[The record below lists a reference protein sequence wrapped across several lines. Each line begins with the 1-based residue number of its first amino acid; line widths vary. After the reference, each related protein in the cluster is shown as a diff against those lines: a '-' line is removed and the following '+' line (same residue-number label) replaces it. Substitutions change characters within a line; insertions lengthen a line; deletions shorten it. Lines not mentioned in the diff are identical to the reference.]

1 MRHLLSISTLYPTPL
16 RPRFGTFV
24 QSSLEALAKRGD
36 WKVTVINPLGVPP
49 IPFGRY
55 RPLTT
60 LEPFTE
66 EGGVAI
72 HRPRFTL
79 IPKLGARRNPDAIV
93 RAVMPLVRAIHA
105 RHPIDV
111 VDAQFFY
118 PDGPAA
124 ARIARKLGLPHAI
137 MARGSDIIVW
147 GEKDFA
153 RHQMI
158 AAAAEAGHLFAV
170 SADLMRRMAQMG
182 MDERRISVHY
192 TGLDHDRFRP
202 LAHTQLRAQLGERL
216 GFDLPARVP
225 VLACV
230 GALIERKGQWIA
242 IEALRQLP
250 EARLILAGEGED
262 EMKLRLLAVARGVAD
277 RVHFAG
283 AVDHD
288 ILPLILS
295 ASDAMVLPTVS
306 EGLANVWVE
315 SLACGTPL
323 VTCNVGGA
331 SELITSELAGR
342 LIERSADAVAQGV
355 REVLANPRDRLAVA
369 KLVEHFTWEANA
381 ADLADHYAEM
391 ARGRGG

>member
-24 QSSLEALAKRGD
+24 QSSLEALARRGD
-36 WKVTVINPLGVPP
+36 WRVTVINPLGVPP
-49 IPFGRY
+49 VPFGRY
-55 RPLTT
+55 KPLTT
-60 LEPFTE
+60 LEAYGE

-79 IPKLGARRNPDAIV
+79 IPRLSARRNPEAIM
-93 RAVMPLVRAIHA
+93 RAVMPLVHAIHA
-105 RHPIDV
+105 RHPVDV
-111 VDAQFFY
+111 IDAQFFY

-124 ARIARKLGLPHAI
+124 ARIAQRLGVPYAL

-153 RHQMI
+153 RRQML
-158 AAAAEAGHLFAV
+158 AAAAGAGHVFAV
-170 SADLMRRMAQMG
+170 SGDLKRRMVAMG
-182 MDERRISVHY
+182 MAESRLSVHY
-192 TGLDHDRFRP
+192 TGLDHNRFRP

-216 GFDLPARVP
+216 GFALPARAP

-230 GALIERKGQWIA
+230 GALIERKGQHLAIA
-242 IEALRQLP
+242 ALADLP

-262 EMKLRLLAVARGVAD
+262 EMKLRLLAAARGVAD

-342 LIERSADAVAQGV
+342 LIERSADAVAEGV

-369 KLVEHFTWEANA
+369 KLVEHFTWDANA
-381 ADLADHYAEM
+381 ADLADHYADM

>member
-1 MRHLLSISTLYPTPL
+1 MKHLLSISTLYPTPL

-36 WKVTVINPLGVPP
+36 WRVTVINPLGIPP

-55 RPLTT
+55 KPLTT
-60 LEPFTE
+60 LPPHAE
-66 EGGVAI
+66 EGGVTI

-79 IPKLGARRNPDAIV
+79 IPKLGARRNPEAIAS
-93 RAVMPLVRAIHA
+93 AVLPLVRSIHA
-105 RHPIDV
+105 RDPIDV

-124 ARIARKLGLPHAI
+124 ARIAAALDRPYAI

-147 GEKDFA
+147 GEKGFA
-153 RHQMI
+153 RRQMLE
-158 AAAAEAGHLFAV
+158 AAAGAGHLFAV
-170 SADLMRRMAQMG
+170 SGDLQQRMAMMG
-182 MDERRISVHY
+182 MDERKISVHY

-202 LAHTQLRAQLGERL
+202 LAHTQLRAQVGERL
-216 GFDLPARVP
+216 GFDLPAHVP
-225 VLACV
+225 VLASV
-230 GALIERKGQWIA
+230 GALIERKGQHLAIA
-242 IEALRQLP
+242 ALSQLP

-262 EMKLRLLAVARGVAD
+262 EAKLRALAATRGVAE

-288 ILPLILS
+288 LLPLILS

-315 SLACGTPL
+315 ALACGTPL

-342 LIERSADAVAQGV
+342 LIARSADAVAQGV
-355 REVLANPRDRLAVA
+355 REVLAHPRDRLAVA
-369 KLVEHFTWEANA
+369 RLVEHFTWEANA
-381 ADLADHYAEM
+381 ADLADHYA
-391 ARGRGG
+391 ALAG

>member
-24 QSSLEALAKRGD
+24 QSSLEALARRGD
-36 WKVTVINPLGVPP
+36 WRVTVINPLGIPP

-55 RPLTT
+55 KPLAT
-60 LEPFTE
+60 LPPFSE
-66 EGGVAI
+66 EGGVEI

-79 IPKLGARRNPDAIV
+79 IPKLSARRNPEAIV
-93 RAVMPLVRAIHA
+93 RAVMPLVREIHA

-124 ARIARKLGLPHAI
+124 SRIAKALGKPYAM
-137 MARGSDIIVW
+137 MARGSDIIEW

-153 RHQMI
+153 RRQMVE
-158 AAAAEAGHLFAV
+158 AAAGAGHVFAV
-170 SADLMRRMAQMG
+170 SGDLKRRMAAMG
-182 MDERRISVHY
+182 MEESKLSVHY

-202 LAHTQLRAQLGERL
+202 LAHTQLRAQLAEWL
-216 GFDLPARVP
+216 GFVLPNKAP
-225 VLACV
+225 VLACI
-230 GALIERKGQWIA
+230 GALIERKGQWLA
-242 IEALRQLP
+242 IEALSELP

-262 EMKLRLLAVARGVAD
+262 ELKLRLLAVALGVAD

-288 ILPLILS
+288 LLPLILS

-306 EGLANVWVE
+306 EGLANVWIE
-315 SLACGTPL
+315 ALACGTPL

-342 LIERSADAVAQGV
+342 LIDRTAAAVAQGV
-355 REVLANPRDRLAVA
+355 REVIANPRDRLAVA
-369 KLVEHFTWEANA
+369 RLVEHFTWEANA
-381 ADLADHYAEM
+381 ADLADHYAVL
-391 ARGRGG
+391 ADRT

>member
-1 MRHLLSISTLYPTPL
+1 MKHLLSISTLYPTPL

-24 QSSLEALAKRGD
+24 QSSLEALAQRGD
-36 WKVTVINPLGVPP
+36 WRVTVINPLGVPP

-55 RPLTT
+55 KPLTT
-60 LEPFTE
+60 LPLISE
-66 EGGVAI
+66 EGGLVV
-72 HRPRFTL
+72 HRPRFAL
-79 IPKLGARRNPDAIV
+79 IPKLGARRNPTAIAE
-93 RAVMPLVRAIHA
+93 AVLPLVREIHA
-105 RHPIDV
+105 RHPVDV

-124 ARIARKLGLPHAI
+124 ARIAKDLGKPHAI

-153 RHQMI
+153 RRQMLE
-158 AAAAEAGHLFAV
+158 AAESAGHLFAV
-170 SADLMRRMAQMG
+170 SDDLKRRMAAMG
-182 MDERRISVHY
+182 MADDKLSVHY
-192 TGLDHDRFRP
+192 TGLDHNRFRP
-202 LAHTQLRAQLGERL
+202 LAHTQLRARVGEQLG
-216 GFDLPARVP
+216 FALPKTVP
-225 VLACV
+225 VLCCV

-242 IEALRQLP
+242 IEALADLP

-262 EMKLRLLAVARGVAD
+262 EAKLRALASSRGVES

-288 ILPLILS
+288 LLPLILS
-295 ASDAMVLPTVS
+295 ASDVMVLPTVS

-315 SLACGTPL
+315 ALACGTPV

-331 SELITSELAGR
+331 SELITSGLAGQ
-342 LIERSADAVAQGV
+342 LIDRTAAAVVQGV
-355 REVLANPRDRLAVA
+355 RDVLAQPRDRQAVA

-381 ADLADHYAEM
+381 ADLADNYSALIDH
-391 ARGRGG
+391 G